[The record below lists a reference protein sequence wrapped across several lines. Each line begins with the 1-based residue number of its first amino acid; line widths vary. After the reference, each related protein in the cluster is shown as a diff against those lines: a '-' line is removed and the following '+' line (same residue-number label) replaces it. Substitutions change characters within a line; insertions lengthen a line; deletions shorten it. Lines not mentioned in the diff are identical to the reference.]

1 MFFGG
6 DSVVCKRLAGNL
18 CYTYLRMNE
27 TQFPNFYVREIPIYG
42 DTILAP
48 MDGYSDW
55 PFRSIC
61 RALGSAMS
69 YTEFVKVEKI
79 LSRSKEPA
87 KRLYYEEAERPVTFQ
102 IYGDDPDLIL
112 EAALKIQ
119 PLNPDI
125 IDLNMGCPAK
135 SIADRGAGVGMMP
148 TPLKIAHTFKKLT
161 SSLKVPVTGKIRLGW
176 DRDKNYKLI
185 ARIVEE
191 NGGSLIAIHGR
202 TKEQRYSGNA
212 DWDAIAEVKSLVKIP
227 VIGSGD
233 VKTIADIQRMKK
245 HTNCDAV
252 MIGRAAIANPWIFL
266 GMDREQVP
274 AQLLQETVREHL
286 QKSIQFYGEEDG
298 QRLFRKYAVQY
309 LLLKTLDRDSRKEIL
324 KERPSGE
331 FLEMLNQ
338 VYALTA

>member
-1 MFFGG
+1 MSEKTKPTFHIR
-6 DSVVCKRLAGNL
+6 DVPV
-18 CYTYLRMNE
+18 
-27 TQFPNFYVREIPIYG
+27 YG

-55 PFRSIC
+55 PFRSLC
-61 RALGSAMS
+61 RRLGSAMS

-87 KRLYYEEAERPVTFQ
+87 KRLHFEAAERPITFQ

-112 EAALKIQ
+112 KAALKIQ
-119 PLNPDI
+119 PLSPDI

-135 SIADRGAGVGMMP
+135 TIADRGAGVGMMP
-148 TPLKIAHTFKKLT
+148 TPLKIARTFRKLVGA
-161 SSLKVPVTGKIRLGW
+161 LKVPVTGKIRLGW
-176 DRDKNYKLI
+176 DKLKNYKLI

-191 NGGSLIAIHGR
+191 EGGSLIAVHGR

-212 DWDAIAEVKSLVKIP
+212 DWDAIAEVKSTVRIP

-233 VKTIADIQRMKK
+233 VKTVADIQRMKQ

-252 MIGRAAIANPWIFL
+252 MIGRAAIANPWIFAGL
-266 GMDREQVP
+266 DREQVTTEMLK
-274 AQLLQETVREHL
+274 QTIREHL
-286 QKSIQFYGEEDG
+286 QKSVQFYGEEDG

-324 KERPSGE
+324 KERPVGE
-331 FLEMLNQ
+331 FLELLNQ

>member
-1 MFFGG
+1 
-6 DSVVCKRLAGNL
+6 
-18 CYTYLRMNE
+18 MNE
-27 TQFPNFYVREIPIYG
+27 KTLPSFYVRDVPIYG

-55 PFRSIC
+55 PFRSLC
-61 RALGSAMS
+61 RRLGSAMS

-87 KRLYYEEAERPVTFQ
+87 KRLYFEEAERPVVFQ

-112 EAALKIQ
+112 KAALKVQ
-119 PLNPDI
+119 ELNPDV
-125 IDLNMGCPAK
+125 IDINMGCPAK
-135 SIADRGAGVGMMP
+135 TIADRGAGVGMML
-148 TPLKIAHTFKKLT
+148 TPVKVARTFRKLVRA
-161 SSLKVPVTGKIRLGW
+161 LRVPVTGKMRLGW
-176 DRDKNYKLI
+176 ERNKNYKLI

-191 NGGSLIAIHGR
+191 EGGSLIAIHGR

-233 VKTIADIQRMKK
+233 VRSVADIQRMKR

-252 MIGRAAIANPWIFL
+252 MIGRGAIANPWIFAGL
-266 GMDREQVP
+266 DREQVP
-274 AQLLQETVREHL
+274 PQMVQETVREHL
-286 QKSIQFYGEEDG
+286 QKSVRFYGEEDG

-309 LLLKTLDRDSRKEIL
+309 LLLRTLDRDSRKEIL

-331 FLEMLNQ
+331 FLEMLEQ
-338 VYALTA
+338 VYAAMG

>member
-1 MFFGG
+1 MSNFINQT
-6 DSVVCKRLAGNL
+6 LASK
-18 CYTYLRMNE
+18 TS
-27 TQFPNFYVREIPIYG
+27 PSFYVREIPIYG
-42 DTILAP
+42 DTVLAP

-87 KRLYYEEAERPVTFQ
+87 KRLYYEEAERPITFQ
-102 IYGDDPDLIL
+102 IYGDDSDLIL
-112 EAALKIQ
+112 KAALLVEKWK
-119 PLNPDI
+119 PDI
-125 IDLNMGCPAK
+125 IDINMGCPAK

-148 TPLKIAHTFKKLT
+148 SPLKIARTFKKLT
-161 SSLKVPVTGKIRLGW
+161 STLKVPVTGKIRLGW
-176 DRDKNYKLI
+176 DKDKNYKLI
-185 ARIVEE
+185 ARVVEE
-191 NGGSLIAIHGR
+191 NGGSLIAVHGR

-212 DWDAIAEVKSLVKIP
+212 DWDAIAEVKSLVRIP
-227 VIGSGD
+227 VTGSGD
-233 VKTIADIQRMKK
+233 VRTVADIRRMKQ

-252 MIGRAAIANPWIFL
+252 MIGRGAIANPWIFMGL
-266 GMDREQVP
+266 DREQVP
-274 AQLLQETVREHL
+274 NELLKETIYEHL

-309 LLLKTLDRDSRKEIL
+309 LLLRTLDRDARKEIL

-331 FLEMLNQ
+331 FLEILNQ
-338 VYALTA
+338 IYTVTAQL

>member
-1 MFFGG
+1 
-6 DSVVCKRLAGNL
+6 
-18 CYTYLRMNE
+18 MNE
-27 TQFPNFYVREIPIYG
+27 RQTPAFFVRDIPIYG
-42 DTILAP
+42 DALLAP

-69 YTEFVKVEKI
+69 YTEFVRAEKI

-112 EAALKIQ
+112 KAALKVQ
-119 PLNPDI
+119 ALNPDI
-125 IDLNMGCPAK
+125 IDINMGCPAQ
-135 SIADRGAGVGMMP
+135 SIADRGAGVGMML
-148 TPLKIAHTFKKLT
+148 TPLKIARTFRKLT
-161 SSLKVPVTGKIRLGW
+161 AGLKVPITGKFRLGW
-176 DRDKNYKLI
+176 ERSKNYKLV

-202 TKEQRYSGNA
+202 TKEQRYSGEA

-233 VKTIADIQRMKK
+233 VKTIADIQRMKQY
-245 HTNCDAV
+245 TGCDAV
-252 MIGRAAIANPWIFL
+252 MIGRAAIANPWIFAGL
-266 GMDREQVP
+266 DREQVSP
-274 AQLLQETVREHL
+274 ELLQTTVREHL
-286 QKSIQFYGEEDG
+286 AKSIKFYGEEDG

-309 LLLKTLDRDSRKEIL
+309 LLLRTLDRESRKEIL
-324 KERPSGE
+324 KQRPSGE
-331 FLEMLNQ
+331 FLEILNQ
-338 VYALTA
+338 IYAITA

>member
-1 MFFGG
+1 M
-6 DSVVCKRLAGNL
+6 D
-18 CYTYLRMNE
+18 E
-27 TQFPNFYVREIPIYG
+27 TRTPNFFIRDIPIYG

-55 PFRSIC
+55 PFRSLC
-61 RALGSAMS
+61 RKLGSAMS

-87 KRLYYEEAERPVTFQ
+87 KRLYFEEAERPITFQ

-112 EAALKIQ
+112 KAALKIQ
-119 PLNPDI
+119 PLDPDI
-125 IDLNMGCPAK
+125 IDINMGCPAK

-148 TPLKIAHTFKKLT
+148 TPLKIARTFRKLT
-161 SSLKVPVTGKIRLGW
+161 AVLKVPVTGKIRLGW
-176 DRDKNYKLI
+176 DDNKNYKLI
-185 ARIVEE
+185 ARVVEE

-233 VKTIADIQRMKK
+233 VRTVADTRRMKR

-252 MIGRAAIANPWIFL
+252 MIGRGAIANPWIFAGL
-266 GMDREQVP
+266 DREQVSSE
-274 AQLLQETVREHL
+274 LLHETIREHL
-286 QKSIQFYGEEDG
+286 QKSVQFYGEEDG

-309 LLLKTLDRDSRKEIL
+309 LLLKTLDRNARKEIL
-324 KERPSGE
+324 KERPAGE
-331 FLEMLNQ
+331 FLEILNQ
-338 VYALTA
+338 VYAALA

>member
-1 MFFGG
+1 
-6 DSVVCKRLAGNL
+6 
-18 CYTYLRMNE
+18 MNE
-27 TQFPNFYVREIPIYG
+27 TRTPAFTLRDIPIYG

-79 LSRSKEPA
+79 LSHSKEPA
-87 KRLYYEEAERPVTFQ
+87 KRLYYEEVVRPITFQ

-148 TPLKIAHTFKKLT
+148 SPLKIAETFKKLT
-161 SSLKVPVTGKIRLGW
+161 SALKVPVTGKIRLGW
-176 DRDKNYKLI
+176 DQNKNYKLI

-202 TKEQRYSGNA
+202 TKEQHYSGNA
-212 DWDAIAEVKSLVKIP
+212 DWDAIAEVKSMVKIP

-233 VKTIADIQRMKK
+233 VKTVADIQHMKQ
-245 HTNCDAV
+245 HTHCDAV
-252 MIGRAAIANPWIFL
+252 MIGRAAIANPWIFM

-274 AQLLQETVREHL
+274 AELLKQTFHEHL
-286 QKSIQFYGEEDG
+286 QKSVQFYGEEDG

-331 FLEMLNQ
+331 FLQILNQ
-338 VYALTA
+338 IYVSMA

>member
-1 MFFGG
+1 
-6 DSVVCKRLAGNL
+6 
-18 CYTYLRMNE
+18 MNE
-27 TQFPNFYVREIPIYG
+27 TRDPNFYIRDVPIYG
-42 DTILAP
+42 DTVLAP

-87 KRLYYEEAERPVTFQ
+87 KRLYYEEAERPITFQ
-102 IYGDDPDLIL
+102 VYGDDPDLL
-112 EAALKIQ
+112 LKAALKVQ
-119 PLNPDI
+119 ELNPDI
-125 IDLNMGCPAK
+125 VDINMGCPAK

-148 TPLKIAHTFKKLT
+148 TPLKIARTFRKLT
-161 SSLKVPVTGKIRLGW
+161 TALRVPVTGKIRLGW
-176 DRDKNYKLI
+176 DQNKNYKLI

-191 NGGSLIAIHGR
+191 EGGSLIAIHGR

-212 DWDAIAEVKSLVKIP
+212 DWDAVAEVKSLVKIP

-233 VKTIADIQRMKK
+233 VRVVADIQRMKAY
-245 HTNCDAV
+245 TGCDAA
-252 MIGRAAIANPWIFL
+252 MIGRAAIANPWIFAGL
-266 GMDREQVP
+266 DREQVS
-274 AQLLQETVREHL
+274 AELLQQTVHEHL

-309 LLLKTLDRDSRKEIL
+309 LLLRSLDRDARKEIL

-331 FLEMLNQ
+331 FLQ
-338 VYALTA
+338 ILTQIYTLLPQAI

>member
-1 MFFGG
+1 MAEIRIPSFF
-6 DSVVCKRLAGNL
+6 
-18 CYTYLRMNE
+18 
-27 TQFPNFYVREIPIYG
+27 VREIPIYG
-42 DTILAP
+42 DALLAP

-87 KRLYYEEAERPVTFQ
+87 KRLYYEEVERPITFQ

-112 EAALKIQ
+112 KAALIVERLK
-119 PLNPDI
+119 PDI
-125 IDLNMGCPAK
+125 IDINMGCPAK

-148 TPLKIAHTFKKLT
+148 SPLKIARTFRKLT
-161 SSLKVPVTGKIRLGW
+161 STLKVPVTGKIRLGW
-176 DRDKNYKLI
+176 DRNKNYKLI
-185 ARIVEE
+185 ARIVQEE
-191 NGGSLIAIHGR
+191 GGSLIALHGR

-212 DWDAIAEVKSLVKIP
+212 DWDAIAEVKSTVRIP

-233 VKTIADIQRMKK
+233 VRSVSDIQRMKQ

-252 MIGRAAIANPWIFL
+252 MIGRGAIANPWIFA
-266 GMDREQVP
+266 GYDREQVP
-274 AQLLQETVREHL
+274 PELLHQTVREHL

-309 LLLKTLDRDSRKEIL
+309 LLLRTLDRDARKEIL

-338 VYALTA
+338 VYTVMAS

>member
-1 MFFGG
+1 MKNDLTPKFLIRDVPVHG
-6 DSVVCKRLAGNL
+6 DA
-18 CYTYLRMNE
+18 
-27 TQFPNFYVREIPIYG
+27 
-42 DTILAP
+42 ILAP

-55 PFRSIC
+55 PFRSLC
-61 RALGSAMS
+61 RRLGSAMS

-87 KRLYYEEAERPVTFQ
+87 KRLYFEEAERPVTFQ

-112 EAALKIQ
+112 KAALKIEAW
-119 PLNPDI
+119 NPDI

-135 SIADRGAGVGMMP
+135 SIADRGAGVGMML
-148 TPLKIAHTFKKLT
+148 TPVKIARTFRKLVGA
-161 SSLKVPVTGKIRLGW
+161 LKVPVTGKIRLGW
-176 DRDKNYKLI
+176 DRNKNYKLI

-191 NGGSLIAIHGR
+191 EGGSLIAVHGR
-202 TKEQRYSGNA
+202 TKEQRYSGEA

-233 VKTIADIQRMKK
+233 VKTVADIQRMKQ

-252 MIGRAAIANPWIFL
+252 MIGRAAIANPWIFAGL
-266 GMDREQVP
+266 DREQITP
-274 AQLLQETVREHL
+274 GMLQETVREHL
-286 QKSIQFYGEEDG
+286 QKSVQFYGEEDG

-309 LLLKTLDRDSRKEIL
+309 LLLRTLDREARKEIL

-331 FLEMLNQ
+331 FLELLNQ

>member
-1 MFFGG
+1 
-6 DSVVCKRLAGNL
+6 
-18 CYTYLRMNE
+18 MNE
-27 TQFPNFYVREIPIYG
+27 TRTPNFFVRDVPIYG
-42 DTILAP
+42 DTVLAP

-87 KRLYYEEAERPVTFQ
+87 KRLYYEEAERPITFQ

-112 EAALKIQ
+112 EAALRIE
-119 PLNPDI
+119 PLKPDI

-148 TPLKIAHTFKKLT
+148 SPSKIAETFKKLT
-161 SSLKVPVTGKIRLGW
+161 SALKVPVTGKIRLGW

-191 NGGSLIAIHGR
+191 NGGSLIAVHGR
-202 TKEQRYSGNA
+202 TKEQRYSGDA
-212 DWDAIAEVKSLVKIP
+212 DWDAIAEVKSTVRIP

-233 VKTIADIQRMKK
+233 VRTVADIQRMKQN
-245 HTNCDAV
+245 TNVNAV
-252 MIGRAAIANPWIFL
+252 MIGRAAIANPWIFM

-274 AQLLQETVREHL
+274 TELLKQTVHEHL
-286 QKSIQFYGEEDG
+286 QKSVQFYGEEDG

-331 FLEMLNQ
+331 FLELLNQ
-338 VYALTA
+338 VYAVTG